1 MSEVRYVAIG
11 DSFTE
16 GVGDERAD
24 GTPRGWADLV
34 AKGLAV
40 HSPID
45 YASMAVR
52 GKLLTSI
59 VTEQLDAA
67 LALAPA
73 PTLLSLNGGGNDM
86 LRPRTDLDVLIG
98 QTETAVQRCLDS
110 GISVLLLA
118 GPDPSARLP
127 MSKTVH
133 SRGEVLTAAVADLAG
148 RTNLT
153 FVDVFHDEEIK
164 RSGYWGED
172 RLHLNTFGHRRVA
185 DLVLA
190 ALGFP
195 EPDHSAPRVVSGGD
209 GWWPEVSYY
218 SHFVLPWI
226 GRRIT
231 HRSSGDGRPPKY
243 PAWTTITGGA
253 DEDWVTDSGG
263 ADAAS

>member
-34 AKGLAV
+34 AEGLAAV
-40 HSPID
+40 HGQID

-52 GKLLTSI
+52 GKLLASI

-67 LALAPA
+67 LVLAPG

-86 LRPRTDLDVLIG
+86 LRPRTDLDALIG
-98 QTETAVQRCLDS
+98 QTETAVHRCLDS

-127 MSKTVH
+127 MSNTVH
-133 SRGEVLTAAVADLAG
+133 LRGEVLTAAVADLAE
-148 RTNLT
+148 RAQLT

-172 RLHLNTFGHRRVA
+172 RLHLNAFGHRRVA
-185 DLVLA
+185 NLVLA

-195 EPDHSAPRVVSGGD
+195 QPSQAAPRTVAGGD
-209 GWWPEVSYY
+209 VWLSEVRYY
-218 SHFVLPWI
+218 RHFVLPWI
-226 GRRIT
+226 GRRIA
-231 HRSSGDGRPPKY
+231 HRSSGDGRPPKH
-243 PAWTTITGGA
+243 PTWTTITGGA
-253 DEDWVTDSGG
+253 DGD
-263 ADAAS
+263 